1 MTVQAQNALLKTIEE
16 PPEYAIII
24 LLTTNA
30 DTFLQTIL
38 SRCVMLNI
46 RPVKEDI
53 IKNQLTSQYGVG
65 DYEARVAATFSNG
78 NPGKAIKLATSEE
91 FKELKQYVVG
101 MFMSLEKAE
110 WILLGRQLRKQ
121 ELLKSRLMNTLA

>member
-121 ELLKSRLMNTLA
+121 ELLKAN

>member
-1 MTVQAQNALLKTIEE
+1 MLKTIEE

-53 IKNQLTSQYGVG
+53 IKEIN
-65 DYEARVAATFSNG
+65 
-78 NPGKAIKLATSEE
+78 
-91 FKELKQYVVG
+91 
-101 MFMSLEKAE
+101 
-110 WILLGRQLRKQ
+110 
-121 ELLKSRLMNTLA
+121 